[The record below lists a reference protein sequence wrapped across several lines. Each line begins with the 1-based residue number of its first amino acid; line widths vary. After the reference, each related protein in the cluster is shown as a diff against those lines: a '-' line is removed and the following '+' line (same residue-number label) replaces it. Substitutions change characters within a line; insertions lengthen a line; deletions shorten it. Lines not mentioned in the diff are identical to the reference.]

1 MFIAVYEL
9 LVAVVFAVT
18 HEQNATSSPMHKS
31 LVESDKL
38 SITD

>member
-18 HEQNATSSPMHKS
+18 HEQNATSSLMHKS
-31 LVESDKL
+31 LNESDKL
-38 SITD
+38 SIRD